1 MEREDE
7 DATRERRLFRRA
19 LSSLLGSIEAAA
31 AARACRAPVLTFG
44 FYDYFLCFIGAVFDA
59 KGADS
64 FLSFEKFCC
73 NLPRPLLQ
81 VPEERLW
88 ELGRRQLDTYFLL
101 AHMCSVKLKEWVLV
115 QYSTSISV
123 VLSDSTSASLMDLV
137 FVGFLPSLF
146 SFFCPFHFLVE
157 EELDFPKSEGSL
169 AGSINILSPAE
180 FLKLNPLALIPILVD
195 GDFVLAESLAIIM
208 YLDDKYPQYPLLPHD
223 VPKRAL
229 NFQVAHIILQN
240 NVIEKKGDT
249 SLNTIKIYS
258 ALEKLLK
265 DHAGRY
271 ATGDEI
277 FLCKITWRILIGVAV
292 ENVIRQP
299 IPEVSNC
306 YSCLVNNAGI
316 GLGDKYPIGSKV
328 QAVWSED

>member
-229 NFQVAHIILQN
+229 NFQVGLH
-240 NVIEKKGDT
+240 
-249 SLNTIKIYS
+249 
-258 ALEKLLK
+258 EKLPW
-265 DHAGRY
+265 AQS
-271 ATGDEI
+271 
-277 FLCKITWRILIGVAV
+277 
-292 ENVIRQP
+292 VIRK
-299 IPEVSNC
+299 
-306 YSCLVNNAGI
+306 GFT
-316 GLGDKYPIGSKV
+316 V
-328 QAVWSED
+328 QDHLEDFNWCCRGKCNPTAHSR

>member
-1 MEREDE
+1 
-7 DATRERRLFRRA
+7 
-19 LSSLLGSIEAAA
+19 
-31 AARACRAPVLTFG
+31 
-44 FYDYFLCFIGAVFDA
+44 
-59 KGADS
+59 
-64 FLSFEKFCC
+64 
-73 NLPRPLLQ
+73 
-81 VPEERLW
+81 
-88 ELGRRQLDTYFLL
+88 
-101 AHMCSVKLKEWVLV
+101 MC
-115 QYSTSISV
+115 QQ
-123 VLSDSTSASLMDLV
+123 
-137 FVGFLPSLF
+137 
-146 SFFCPFHFLVE
+146 
-157 EELDFPKSEGSL
+157 
-169 AGSINILSPAE
+169 

-195 GDFVLAESLAIIM
+195 GDFVLAKSLAIIM

-223 VPKRAL
+223 VPKKAL
-229 NFQVAHIILQN
+229 NFQVAHIVLQN
-240 NVIEKKGDT
+240 NIIEKKVGPHEKLPWAQSVIRKGFT
-249 SLNTIKIYS
+249 

-328 QAVWSED
+328 QAVWSEDRSASIFAAASLGMNKGMNTDTIVKAKSFFDGDEDQHKKDVFEKNLKALQKIF

>member
-64 FLSFEKFCC
+64 ILSFEKFYC

-101 AHMCSVKLKEWVLV
+101 AHMCSVKLKEWMLV

-137 FVGFLPSLF
+137 FV
-146 SFFCPFHFLVE
+146 
-157 EELDFPKSEGSL
+157 
-169 AGSINILSPAE
+169 E

-229 NFQVAHIILQN
+229 NFQVGPHEKLPWAQS
-240 NVIEKKGDT
+240 VIRKGFTGDT

-299 IPEVSNC
+299 ILEPR
-306 YSCLVNNAGI
+306 
-316 GLGDKYPIGSKV
+316 
-328 QAVWSED
+328 

>member
-7 DATRERRLFRRA
+7 DTTRERRLFRRA

-64 FLSFEKFCC
+64 ILSFEKFYC

-101 AHMCSVKLKEWVLV
+101 AHMCSVKLKEWMLV

-137 FVGFLPSLF
+137 FV
-146 SFFCPFHFLVE
+146 
-157 EELDFPKSEGSL
+157 
-169 AGSINILSPAE
+169 E

-229 NFQVAHIILQN
+229 NFQVGPHEKLPWAQS
-240 NVIEKKGDT
+240 VIRKGFTGDT

-299 IPEVSNC
+299 ILEAKSF
-306 YSCLVNNAGI
+306 LD
-316 GLGDKYPIGSKV
+316 GD
-328 QAVWSED
+328 EDQHEKDVFEKNLKALQKIF